1 MDFILFIN
9 NGNNCSESIVQSIS
23 FHNELYIGNPMSN
36 NKSRGECL
44 LKRVESI
51 TTEGV
56 KLPGNVLLGK
66 LYQWNDNVQVVKDEP
81 AVKVC
86 EL

>member
-1 MDFILFIN
+1 VEVKGYWMDFILFIN

-51 TTEGV
+51 TTEEV
-56 KLPGNVLLGK
+56 KNPENVLPGEAC
-66 LYQWNDNVQVVKDEP
+66 Q
-81 AVKVC
+81 
-86 EL
+86 

>member
-23 FHNELYIGNPMSN
+23 FHNELYIVNPMSN

-51 TTEGV
+51 TTEEV
-56 KLPGNVLLGK
+56 KNPENILPG
-66 LYQWNDNVQVVKDEP
+66 E
-81 AVKVC
+81 AC
-86 EL
+86 

>member
-51 TTEGV
+51 TTEEV
-56 KLPGNVLLGK
+56 KNPENVLPGEAC
-66 LYQWNDNVQVVKDEP
+66 Q
-81 AVKVC
+81 
-86 EL
+86 